1 MVEAGSLQVSVRN
14 ASRALSPSPL
24 PSCSWREKALPRDCA
39 PWVSESQAH
48 VRHSPSS
55 PLLRQPEAR
64 KAGGPAS
71 PQPLGPCP
79 GPLPTPPTEP
89 QPPSQVRTPNIQ
101 AASPG
106 PVGPC
111 VLQLSQQQAEG
122 LSNSVQQCA
131 AACIVKQKPCHTVAS
146 ASLSRGS
153 TRPQAGA
160 HTFLPVLTHALRPSS
175 PRAVRERVSVCVC
188 VCACEYQCVREKV
201 SVCVCVWVSITVCER
216 GCLCARVCAG
226 EYLCVREGVCVYLCV
241 CM

>member
-122 LSNSVQQCA
+122 LSNSVTGPAVRCRVHRQAEALSHGGKCQP
-131 AACIVKQKPCHTVAS
+131 VPGQHTATGRRTHIP
-146 ASLSRGS
+146 ARAD
-153 TRPQAGA
+153 TRPA
-160 HTFLPVLTHALRPSS
+160 SIIS
-175 PRAVRERVSVCVC
+175 PG
-188 VCACEYQCVREKV
+188 CE
-201 SVCVCVWVSITVCER
+201 
-216 GCLCARVCAG
+216 
-226 EYLCVREGVCVYLCV
+226 REGVCVRLCV
-241 CM
+241 CL